1 MHHPRILVV
10 DDDPAIIK
18 FVRANLKADDYE
30 TLAALDG
37 AEAIEV
43 VEREMPDLVILDIML
58 PRIDGFEVLSRLR
71 EWCQIPI
78 IVLSAR
84 GDAEDKV
91 KCLDLGA
98 DDYLSKPFDLEELL
112 ARIRAVFRRTEAA
125 GMVPTQPSLSF
136 GELEVNF
143 AQRLVTVAG
152 KEAKLTP
159 TEYAL
164 LKELVLNKGK
174 VLTHLQLL
182 GRVWGPEYRDEKDY
196 LHTFIRRIRAKIE
209 PEPAAPRHIISVPGV
224 GYQFKE

>member
-1 MHHPRILVV
+1 MRRPRILVV

-112 ARIRAVFRRTEAA
+112 ARIRAVFRRTKAA
-125 GMVPTQPSLSF
+125 GMVPPQPSLSF

-143 AQRLVTVAG
+143 AQRSVTVAG
-152 KEAKLTP
+152 RETKLTP
-159 TEYAL
+159 TEYSL

>member
-1 MHHPRILVV
+1 MRRPRILVV
-10 DDDPAIIK
+10 DDDPAIVK

-58 PRIDGFEVLSRLR
+58 PRVDGFDVLRRLR

-98 DDYLSKPFDLEELL
+98 DDYLSKPFNLEELL
-112 ARIRAVFRRTEAA
+112 ARVRAVFRRTDAA
-125 GMVPTQPSLSF
+125 GRLPTQPSLTF

-143 AQRLVTVAG
+143 AQRSVSVAE
-152 KEAKLTP
+152 KEVKLTP

-182 GRVWGPEYRDEKDY
+182 SKVWGPEYRDEKEY
-196 LHTFIRRIRAKIE
+196 LHTFIRRIRVKIE
-209 PEPAAPRHIISVPGV
+209 PEPDAPRYIISVPGV

>member
-1 MHHPRILVV
+1 MHRPRILVV

-125 GMVPTQPSLSF
+125 GMVPP
-136 GELEVNF
+136 
-143 AQRLVTVAG
+143 
-152 KEAKLTP
+152 
-159 TEYAL
+159 
-164 LKELVLNKGK
+164 
-174 VLTHLQLL
+174 
-182 GRVWGPEYRDEKDY
+182 
-196 LHTFIRRIRAKIE
+196 
-209 PEPAAPRHIISVPGV
+209 
-224 GYQFKE
+224 

>member
-1 MHHPRILVV
+1 MHRPRILVV

-18 FVRANLKADDYE
+18 FVRANLKADDYD

-58 PRIDGFEVLSRLR
+58 PRMDGFDVLRRLR
-71 EWCQIPI
+71 EWTQIPI

-84 GDAEDKV
+84 GDAADKV

-98 DDYLSKPFDLEELL
+98 DDYLSKPFSLEELL
-112 ARIRAVFRRTEAA
+112 ARVRAVFRRTEAA
-125 GMVPTQPSLSF
+125 GKPATKPSLKF
-136 GELEVNF
+136 GILEINF
-143 AQRLVTVAG
+143 AQRSATVAQ

-164 LKELVLNKGK
+164 LKELVLNKDK

-182 GRVWGPEYRDEKDY
+182 SRVWGPEYRDEKDY
-196 LHTFIRRIRAKIE
+196 LHTFVRRIRAKIE
-209 PEPAAPRHIISVPGV
+209 PDPATPRYIISVPGV
-224 GYQFKE
+224 GYQFKS

>member
-71 EWCQIPI
+71 EWTQLPI

-98 DDYLSKPFDLEELL
+98 DDYLSKPFSLEELL
-112 ARIRAVFRRTEAA
+112 ARIRAVFRRTKAA
-125 GMVPTQPSLSF
+125 GMVPPQPSLSF

-143 AQRLVTVAG
+143 AQRSVTVAG
-152 KEAKLTP
+152 RETKLTP

-209 PEPAAPRHIISVPGV
+209 PEPAAPRYIISVPGV
-224 GYQFKE
+224 GYQLKE